1 MGNEIQKYEPA
12 QMGAVAVAPRSYDD
26 VQRLAA
32 AVAKSGLYGCR
43 TADDAFVRIV
53 TGIEMGI
60 SPMQAMRTISVFS
73 GKPLLDA
80 ALIAGLCMR
89 HHECIYWKYLDT
101 TTHQCTIETKHARN
115 GVTRLTY
122 TIEDAKRADLSG
134 KDTWRKYP
142 QAMLRA
148 RCISAL
154 ARMAY
159 PEVVAGIYVPEE
171 MEREGAAP
179 PEPVAEVVPEPEPT
193 AGPAA
198 EFVAR
203 ISVADDAQ
211 ALTAIGLE
219 VRKAGLRGA
228 DAAIVREAYAARQ
241 RELRAAA
248 KARASQPQA
257 AEPPPEDMGD
267 AYEPPPAVDPETGE
281 VAA

>member
-1 MGNEIQKYEPA
+1 MGNEIQKYEAA
-12 QMGAVAVAPRSYDD
+12 QSAAMAVAPRSYDD
-26 VQRLAA
+26 VQRLAL
-32 AVAKSGLYGCR
+32 AVSKSGVYGCR
-43 TADDAFVRIV
+43 SADDAFVRIV
-53 TGIEMGI
+53 TGVELGI
-60 SPMQAMRTISVFS
+60 SPMQAMRCIAVVQ
-73 GKPLLDA
+73 GKPVLDA

-89 HHECIYWKYLDT
+89 HHECRSWRTIESTDEK
-101 TTHQCTIETKHARN
+101 CTIETRHARN
-115 GVTRLTY
+115 GATRLTY
-122 TIEDAKRADLSG
+122 TMAQAQRAGLTG
-134 KDTWRKYP
+134 KETWKHYP
-142 QAMLRA
+142 AAMLRA
-148 RCISAL
+148 RCVSAL

-159 PEVVAGIYVPEE
+159 PEVVAGIYVHEE
-171 MEREGAAP
+171 MEREGAAQ

-193 AGPAA
+193 DGPAA

-211 ALTAIGLE
+211 ALTAIGLD

-228 DAAIVREAYAARQ
+228 DAALVREAYAARQ
-241 RELRAAA
+241 RELRAA